1 MLGLL
6 RYGLIILTVML
17 SVMASPYAQ
26 QDGEVI
32 SEIRV
37 EGTQRIAPAT
47 VRSYMPVAEG
57 QEITLE
63 KLNQIIST
71 LFATNLFNDVTI
83 RVEEG
88 AMIVTVD
95 ENPIINRVAIE
106 GNDVLKDDVLLQIL
120 NIRPRRIFTR
130 EVALNGKALLME
142 VYRQSGRYA
151 AVIEPKIIE
160 LPDKRIDLVFEVD
173 EGPLIKISKVK
184 FIGNQAFSDRA
195 LRNVIVSR
203 EAKWYV
209 FLSANDKYDPD
220 RLRLDEQRVNQF
232 YLQNGFADID
242 VIRATGELLP
252 DHSGFVLTFL
262 LEEGQQYKVSS
273 VTVNSDIASVAVE
286 SLLEVNTVEIDEVY
300 DVRYLEETLSNM
312 TDKLG
317 EFGFAF
323 VDIEPDFDLDEENA
337 TMAITIKINK
347 SAQNY
352 VEEIAIRGNDR
363 TLDRVIRREMELVEG
378 DSFNQLKLTRS
389 VRNIRNLG
397 YFSNVEVDVLPG
409 SDSQQSVVDILVAE
423 QSTGSFK
430 VGVGYS
436 TLDEA
441 KATLGIEE
449 NNFLGTGRSV
459 SANLSVSGLDTNFRA
474 GIVEPYLFNRNLTG
488 SAAVFVDEEE
498 FSDITLREQ
507 GIDLGVGFGAEN
519 NFRHRIGYRL
529 AQTQTTSSSTTA
541 TSISGDEEAQ
551 LISEVDYR
559 ITQDHRDSRINP
571 RDGYLWSASAGL
583 AGLGGDAQYLRTTL
597 NGQYLKPFL
606 FRRVVFGVEGEI
618 GFIHGLSQKVS
629 RSERFVIGG
638 RKVRGFD
645 STGIGPRDT
654 GDSSAV
660 GGNRYYVASV
670 NMITDYGLDP
680 DLGLQWTLFADAGSL
695 WDTDYPVGVTG
706 ADDNTLRASIGY
718 GLLWDTAIGPLTF
731 FWSIPVSHED
741 YDRTESFQFSFGGR
755 F

>member
-449 NNFLGTGRSV
+449 NNFLGSGRSV
-459 SANLSVSGLDTNFRA
+459 SASLSVSGLDTNFRA

-488 SAAVFVDEEE
+488 SAAVFVDEES
-498 FSDITLREQ
+498 FRALRSRNR
-507 GIDLGVGFGAEN
+507 G
-519 NFRHRIGYRL
+519 
-529 AQTQTTSSSTTA
+529 
-541 TSISGDEEAQ
+541 
-551 LISEVDYR
+551 LIWE
-559 ITQDHRDSRINP
+559 
-571 RDGYLWSASAGL
+571 
-583 AGLGGDAQYLRTTL
+583 
-597 NGQYLKPFL
+597 
-606 FRRVVFGVEGEI
+606 
-618 GFIHGLSQKVS
+618 
-629 RSERFVIGG
+629 
-638 RKVRGFD
+638 
-645 STGIGPRDT
+645 
-654 GDSSAV
+654 
-660 GGNRYYVASV
+660 
-670 NMITDYGLDP
+670 
-680 DLGLQWTLFADAGSL
+680 
-695 WDTDYPVGVTG
+695 
-706 ADDNTLRASIGY
+706 
-718 GLLWDTAIGPLTF
+718 
-731 FWSIPVSHED
+731 
-741 YDRTESFQFSFGGR
+741 
-755 F
+755 